1 MRELAR
7 RASLER
13 SSSGEC
19 GSGPHAFRVDELMV
33 ELELNPILRSPGDY
47 DDDNVEPAWEALLGE
62 IRSHMAHSTSVV
74 VRGWNPVLSM
84 KLSKEFMALHFGSLG
99 QRCQWVDGVL
109 LAANREAEEEF
120 PVHFHQTTTLKT
132 FVDLVQDTTTCGN
145 FLDGKD
151 ISPSPPMWV
160 TPLLDSTVAWN
171 QTMHLGFTQKVQN
184 KRKTP
189 LPVVIKA
196 EGPTVIRSPTWSSQ
210 GWRLVTHPGYVT
222 FPHHDCCG
230 MCTYV
235 IGMSGAKI
243 WGVIRPKRDACPQ
256 DLQGLYKVFYDATD
270 MCPQGTFAHADV
282 ATVCLERG
290 DIM

>member
-99 QRCQWVDGVL
+99 QRCQ
-109 LAANREAEEEF
+109 
-120 PVHFHQTTTLKT
+120 
-132 FVDLVQDTTTCGN
+132 
-145 FLDGKD
+145 
-151 ISPSPPMWV
+151 
-160 TPLLDSTVAWN
+160 
-171 QTMHLGFTQKVQN
+171 
-184 KRKTP
+184 
-189 LPVVIKA
+189 
-196 EGPTVIRSPTWSSQ
+196 
-210 GWRLVTHPGYVT
+210 
-222 FPHHDCCG
+222 
-230 MCTYV
+230 
-235 IGMSGAKI
+235 
-243 WGVIRPKRDACPQ
+243 
-256 DLQGLYKVFYDATD
+256 
-270 MCPQGTFAHADV
+270 
-282 ATVCLERG
+282 
-290 DIM
+290 